1 MKRIY
6 FILISLFLL
15 NQAFCQKIAFQKI
28 DCTLFDNGISTS
40 DYNNYSYLNN
50 SIAKNISDL
59 EFNVVKICED
69 GLKNCYWYGVI
80 RDGGKYSNIRNNDG
94 VSKYLQKIKETSE
107 SIKKLGYTHL
117 LFYVD
122 IENKS
127 DQHSIIDYISTGE
140 SLKKSNEIFVVRFI
154 IRNLI
159 DGTFKDVE
167 LTISTSGE
175 TDLSLE
181 SCSNVKQFAS
191 EIKDFVKGSNSN
203 STTNEEEFN
212 NSIELPEV
220 TKPEVNAKKKKSFS
234 SSINSEGKF
243 KLVRVKER
251 NASTNSPILV
261 DVYDK
266 NQQLNVGDNI
276 IITRTDEVNIPGE
289 RKTIKSETTIGKA
302 RITEA
307 FNKPLF
313 TAKLIGN
320 AGSNMKNYKDGDENY
335 NAIKGVENITNVATP
350 KIMVIPKKID
360 ASKFVNGEY
369 QLAKSEKM
377 LIAAFKNKFEDN
389 KFTTFGFES
398 AIKNIFEQRQFQD
411 NTQEDIKSKILEAA
425 GMDFYVEYENLDQS
439 NNNCEKVFD
448 FKIRNYSTGEDV
460 ASDLKS
466 LNICGSPDDFKV
478 FAGSILSSGAISKI
492 NKQFS
497 SLVENGKKVS
507 VVFTLANSSSAS
519 FDKEFNGVKLGVH
532 IENCLQ
538 ELALNGNLD
547 IEGVVNLRMETTVN
561 IPVIDENNGKS
572 YTTYMFSE
580 NIIEYLKKN
589 AGVTCKSSV
598 SKQIVNI
605 IIQ

>member
-1 MKRIY
+1 MSKKL
-6 FILISLFLL
+6 ILLMLINIIFSA
-15 NQAFCQKIAFQKI
+15 NAQKIAFQKI
-28 DCTLFDNGISTS
+28 DCIRNEFLTH
-40 DYNNYSYLNN
+40 YNYDDHNYLNN

-59 EFNVVKICED
+59 EFNVVKICDD
-69 GLKNCYWYGVI
+69 GLEWAVMAGVI
-80 RDGGKYSNIRNNDG
+80 RDVGKDANISDG
-94 VSKYLQKIKETSE
+94 EFETAYHIKNTSE
-107 SIKKLGYTHL
+107 SLRNLGYTHL
-117 LFYVD
+117 LFCVNK
-122 IENKS
+122 ENNATKE
-127 DQHSIIDYISTGE
+127 SIIDKISTDK
-140 SLKKSNEIFVVRFI
+140 SLKKSNNIFVVRFI

-159 DGTFKDVE
+159 DGTFKDVK

-181 SCSNVKQFAS
+181 SCSNIKQFAS
-191 EIKDFVKGSNSN
+191 EIKDFVQVSNSN
-203 STTNEEEFN
+203 NSTNEEELN
-212 NSIELPEV
+212 NSIKLSEV
-220 TKPEVNAKKKKSFS
+220 AKPEVNVKKKKSFS
-234 SSINSEGKF
+234 SNSNYEGKF

-251 NASTNSPILV
+251 NASTNTPILV

-266 NQQLNVGDNI
+266 NQLLNVGDNI
-276 IITRTDEVNIPGE
+276 IITRTDEVKIPGE
-289 RKTIKSETTIGKA
+289 RKSIKSETTIGKA

-320 AGSNMKNYKDGDENY
+320 AGSNMKDYKDGAENY
-335 NAIKGVENITNVATP
+335 SALKGVENITNVATP

-398 AIKNIFEQRQFQD
+398 AIKNIFEQRQFQG
-411 NTQEDIKSKILEAA
+411 NTQEDIKSKILESA

-507 VVFTLANSSSAS
+507 VVFTLANSSSAF

-561 IPVIDENNGKS
+561 IPVIDANNGKS

>member
-6 FILISLFLL
+6 FILVSIFLF
-15 NQAFCQKIAFQKI
+15 NQAFGQNIAFMKMGDYYPCEYLDNAIISKIKESNPNVKSFNNTNLFLRYNNKISELNNDQKENLKMFNYDYIILHKSEKNNQDIYQISNSI
-28 DCTLFDNGISTS
+28 DLDYKISSQSEFIIINVNNNKSAILKLVISTFDCGNKLETCS
-40 DYNNYSYLNN
+40 NIEGFVKSIKDFVQVSNSNNSTNEEELNN
-50 SIAKNISDL
+50 SIKL
-59 EFNVVKICED
+59 
-69 GLKNCYWYGVI
+69 
-80 RDGGKYSNIRNNDG
+80 
-94 VSKYLQKIKETSE
+94 SE
-107 SIKKLGYTHL
+107 
-117 LFYVD
+117 V
-122 IENKS
+122 
-127 DQHSIIDYISTGE
+127 
-140 SLKKSNEIFVVRFI
+140 
-154 IRNLI
+154 
-159 DGTFKDVE
+159 
-167 LTISTSGE
+167 
-175 TDLSLE
+175 
-181 SCSNVKQFAS
+181 A
-191 EIKDFVKGSNSN
+191 
-203 STTNEEEFN
+203 
-212 NSIELPEV
+212 
-220 TKPEVNAKKKKSFS
+220 KPEVNVKKKKSFS
-234 SSINSEGKF
+234 SNSNYEGKF

-251 NASTNSPILV
+251 NASTNTPILV

-266 NQQLNVGDNI
+266 NQLLNVGDNI
-276 IITRTDEVNIPGE
+276 IITRTDEVKIPGE
-289 RKTIKSETTIGKA
+289 RKSIKSETTIGKA

-320 AGSNMKNYKDGDENY
+320 AGSNMKDYKDGAENY
-335 NAIKGVENITNVATP
+335 SALKGVENITNVATP

-360 ASKFVNGEY
+360 ASKFLNGEY
-369 QLAKSEKM
+369 QLSKSEKM

-411 NTQEDIKSKILEAA
+411 NTQEDIKSKILESA

-478 FAGSILSSGAISKI
+478 FAASILSSGAISKI

-497 SLVENGKKVS
+497 SLVENGKKIS
-507 VVFTLANSSSAS
+507 VVFTFANSSSAS

-538 ELALNGNLD
+538 ELSLNGNLD

-561 IPVIDENNGKS
+561 IPVIDANNGKS

>member
-1 MKRIY
+1 MKRIN
-6 FILISLFLL
+6 FILIFIFLI
-15 NQAFCQKIAFQKI
+15 NQGFGQKIAFQKI
-28 DCTLFDNGISTS
+28 DCIRNEYLTYYRYDDHN
-40 DYNNYSYLNN
+40 YLNN
-50 SIAKNISDL
+50 SIAKSISDL
-59 EFNVVKICED
+59 EFNVVKICDDE
-69 GLKNCYWYGVI
+69 LEWAVSAGVI
-80 RDGGKYSNIRNNDG
+80 RDVGKDANISDG
-94 VSKYLQKIKETSE
+94 EFETIYHIKKTSE
-107 SIKKLGYTHL
+107 NFKNLGYTHL
-117 LFYVD
+117 LFCV
-122 IENKS
+122 NKEKNTNPE
-127 DQHSIIDYISTGE
+127 SIIDKISTDK
-140 SLKKSNEIFVVRFI
+140 SLKKSNKIFVVRFI

-181 SCSNVKQFAS
+181 SCSDIKQFVS

-203 STTNEEEFN
+203 NAANDDEVN
-212 NSIELPEV
+212 NSIELAEV
-220 TKPEVNAKKKKSFS
+220 AKTEVNAKKKKAFS
-234 SSINSEGKF
+234 SSSNSDGKF

-251 NASTNSPILV
+251 NASTNTPILV

-266 NQQLNVGDNI
+266 KQLLNVGDNI
-276 IITRTDEVNIPGE
+276 IITRTDEVKIPGE

-320 AGSNMKNYKDGDENY
+320 AGSNMKDYKDGDDNY

-411 NTQEDIKSKILEAA
+411 NTQEDIKSKILESA

-466 LNICGSPDDFKV
+466 LNICGSPDEFKV

-547 IEGVVNLRMETTVN
+547 IEGVVNLRMETTIN
-561 IPVIDENNGKS
+561 IPVIDANNGKS

>member
-6 FILISLFLL
+6 FILITTLLISQAFGQNIAFMKMSNYDWEQYLDNAIISKIQKSNLNVKSYNNTNLFLR
-15 NQAFCQKIAFQKI
+15 
-28 DCTLFDNGISTS
+28 
-40 DYNNYSYLNN
+40 YNNKISELNN
-50 SIAKNISDL
+50 DQKENL
-59 EFNVVKICED
+59 KMFN
-69 GLKNCYWYGVI
+69 
-80 RDGGKYSNIRNNDG
+80 
-94 VSKYLQKIKETSE
+94 
-107 SIKKLGYTHL
+107 
-117 LFYVD
+117 
-122 IENKS
+122 
-127 DQHSIIDYISTGE
+127 IDYII
-140 SLKKSNEIFVVRFI
+140 LHKSEKNNQSITEISDYSGLDNKISSQSEFI
-154 IRNLI
+154 IINVNNNKSAIL
-159 DGTFKDVE
+159 KLV
-167 LTISTSGE
+167 ISTFDCGINLE
-175 TDLSLE
+175 T
-181 SCSNVKQFAS
+181 CSNIEGFVKS
-191 EIKDFVKGSNSN
+191 IKDFVQDISSNNANNDEELNN
-203 STTNEEEFN
+203 STV
-212 NSIELPEV
+212 LAEV
-220 TKPEVNAKKKKSFS
+220 AKPEANAKKKKSFS
-234 SSINSEGKF
+234 GSSNSEGKF
-243 KLVRVKER
+243 KLVRVKEK
-251 NASTNSPILV
+251 NASTNTPILV

-266 NQQLNVGDNI
+266 NQLLNVGDNI
-276 IITRTDEVNIPGE
+276 IITRTDEVKIPGE

-320 AGSNMKNYKDGDENY
+320 AGSNMKEYKDGDENY
-335 NAIKGVENITNVATP
+335 KAIKGEENITNLATP

-369 QLAKSEKM
+369 QLSKSEKM

-411 NTQEDIKSKILEAA
+411 NTQEDIKSKILESA

-497 SLVENGKKVS
+497 SLVENGKKIS
-507 VVFTLANSSSAS
+507 IVFTLANSSSAS

-561 IPVIDENNGKS
+561 IPVIDTNNGKS

-589 AGVTCKSSV
+589 SGVTCKSSV